1 MNIAGFYR
9 FDVHFFDGAEQNAH
23 GFVYAENYANAVE
36 KVCDMVEDEDIADI
50 KIEGM
55 EPGEVLL
62 MPDWIADK
70 IVKYDYFASDYVRE
84 DKNVQFKN
92 ADSVPTAEELSKSA
106 HIYNKERERIAQRLD
121 KQTQDYIIKCVEDNK
136 PTPPFENDE
145 VMKEIEKHLTN
156 GNYGPSDELPL
167 SQQSIDYDYIN
178 ECIKNG
184 LPIEMPSHH
193 GEE

>member
-1 MNIAGFYR
+1 MNAGFYR

-36 KVCDMVEDEDIADI
+36 KVCDMVDDEDIADI

-70 IVKYDYFASDYVRE
+70 ITKYDYFSSDYKQRE

-92 ADSVPTAEELSKSA
+92 VNSVLPAEE
-106 HIYNKERERIAQRLD
+106 
-121 KQTQDYIIKCVEDNK
+121 T
-136 PTPPFENDE
+136 DE
-145 VMKEIEKHLTN
+145 IMKEIAKHLTTS
-156 GNYGPSDELPL
+156 NYGPSDKLPL
-167 SQQSIDYDYIN
+167 SQKSIDYIN
-178 ECIKNG
+178 ECVNNG
-184 LPIEMPSHH
+184 LPVEMPSHR

>member
-1 MNIAGFYR
+1 MNAGFYR

-70 IVKYDYFASDYVRE
+70 IVKYDYFNSDYVRK

-106 HIYNKERERIAQRLD
+106 HIYDKERERIAQRLD

-136 PTPPFENDE
+136 STPPFENDE
-145 VMKEIEKHLTN
+145 IMKETEKHLTN
-156 GNYGPSDELPL
+156 GNYGSSDKHPL
-167 SQQSIDYDYIN
+167 SQQSIDYIN

>member
-70 IVKYDYFASDYVRE
+70 IVKYDYFSSDYVRE
-84 DKNVQFKN
+84 GKNVQFEN
-92 ADSVPTAEELSKSA
+92 VNSAPTAK
-106 HIYNKERERIAQRLD
+106 N
-121 KQTQDYIIKCVEDNK
+121 
-136 PTPPFENDE
+136 
-145 VMKEIEKHLTN
+145 
-156 GNYGPSDELPL
+156 L
-167 SQQSIDYDYIN
+167 SQQSIDYIN

-184 LPIEMPSHH
+184 LPIEMPSHR

>member
-1 MNIAGFYR
+1 MNAGFYR

-70 IVKYDYFASDYVRE
+70 IVKYDYFNSDYVRE
-84 DKNVQFKN
+84 GKNVQFKN
-92 ADSVPTAEELSKSA
+92 VNSVPTAEELSKSA
-106 HIYNKERERIAQRLD
+106 HIYDKERERIAQRLD
-121 KQTQDYIIKCVEDNK
+121 RQTQDYIIKCIEDNK

-145 VMKEIEKHLTN
+145 VMKENEKHLTN
-156 GNYGPSDELPL
+156 DNYDPSDKLSL
-167 SQQSIDYDYIN
+167 SQQSINYIN
-178 ECIKNG
+178 ECVKNG

>member
-1 MNIAGFYR
+1 MNAGFYR

-55 EPGEVLL
+55 EPREVLL

-70 IVKYDYFASDYVRE
+70 IVKYDYFNSDYVRE

-106 HIYNKERERIAQRLD
+106 HIYDKERERIAQRLD

-136 PTPPFENDE
+136 PTPPVENDE

-156 GNYGPSDELPL
+156 DNYGPSDKLPL
-167 SQQSIDYDYIN
+167 SQQSIDYIN

>member
-1 MNIAGFYR
+1 MNAGFYR

-70 IVKYDYFASDYVRE
+70 IVKYDYFNSDYVRE
-84 DKNVQFKN
+84 GKNVQFKN
-92 ADSVPTAEELSKSA
+92 VGSVPTAEELSKSA
-106 HIYNKERERIAQRLD
+106 HIYDKERERITQRLD

-145 VMKEIEKHLTN
+145 VMKETEKHLTN
-156 GNYGPSDELPL
+156 GNYGSSDKHPL
-167 SQQSIDYDYIN
+167 SQQSIDYIN

>member
-1 MNIAGFYR
+1 MNAGFYR

-70 IVKYDYFASDYVRE
+70 IVKYDYFNSDYVRK
-84 DKNVQFKN
+84 DKNVQFEN
-92 ADSVPTAEELSKSA
+92 ADSAPTAEKLSKSA
-106 HIYNKERERIAQRLD
+106 HIYDKERERIAQRLD
-121 KQTQDYIIKCVEDNK
+121 KQTQDYIIKCIEDNK

-145 VMKEIEKHLTN
+145 AMKEIEKHLTN
-156 GNYGPSDELPL
+156 GNYGPSDKLPL
-167 SQQSIDYDYIN
+167 SQQSIDYIN

>member
-70 IVKYDYFASDYVRE
+70 IVKYDYFNSDYVRE

-106 HIYNKERERIAQRLD
+106 HVYDKERERIAQRLD
-121 KQTQDYIIKCVEDNK
+121 KQTQDYIIKCIEDNK

-145 VMKEIEKHLTN
+145 VMKEIEEHLTN
-156 GNYGPSDELPL
+156 DNYGPSDKLPL
-167 SQQSIDYDYIN
+167 SQQSIDYIN

>member
-1 MNIAGFYR
+1 MNASGFYR

-62 MPDWIADK
+62 TPDWIADK
-70 IVKYDYFASDYVRE
+70 ITKYDYFSSDYARE

-92 ADSVPTAEELSKSA
+92 VNSVLSAEK
-106 HIYNKERERIAQRLD
+106 
-121 KQTQDYIIKCVEDNK
+121 T
-136 PTPPFENDE
+136 DE
-145 VMKEIEKHLTN
+145 VMKEIHSHLTN
-156 GNYGPSDELPL
+156 GNYGPSDKLPL
-167 SQQSIDYDYIN
+167 SQQSIDYIN
-178 ECIKNG
+178 ECVANG
-184 LPIEMPSHH
+184 LPIEMPNHR

>member
-1 MNIAGFYR
+1 MNAGFYR

-70 IVKYDYFASDYVRE
+70 IVKYDYFNSDYVRE
-84 DKNVQFKN
+84 GKNVQFKN

-106 HIYNKERERIAQRLD
+106 HIYDKERERIAQRLD

-136 PTPPFENDE
+136 PTSPFENDE

-156 GNYGPSDELPL
+156 SNCDPSDKHPL
-167 SQQSIDYDYIN
+167 SQQSIDYIN

>member
-1 MNIAGFYR
+1 MNAGFYR

-70 IVKYDYFASDYVRE
+70 IVKYDYFNSDYVRE
-84 DKNVQFKN
+84 GKNVQFEN
-92 ADSVPTAEELSKSA
+92 VNSVPTAEELSKSA
-106 HIYNKERERIAQRLD
+106 HIYDKERERIAQRLD

-145 VMKEIEKHLTN
+145 VMKETEKHLTN
-156 GNYGPSDELPL
+156 GNYGSSDERPL
-167 SQQSIDYDYIN
+167 SQQSIDYIN

>member
-1 MNIAGFYR
+1 MNAGFYR

-70 IVKYDYFASDYVRE
+70 IVKYDYFNSDYVRK
-84 DKNVQFKN
+84 DKNVQFEN
-92 ADSVPTAEELSKSA
+92 ADSMPTAEELSKST
-106 HIYNKERERIAQRLD
+106 HIYDKERERIAQRLD
-121 KQTQDYIIKCVEDNK
+121 KQTQDYIIKCIEDNK
-136 PTPPFENDE
+136 PTPPFENGE
-145 VMKEIEKHLTN
+145 VMKEIEEHLTN
-156 GNYGPSDELPL
+156 GNYGPSDKLPL
-167 SQQSIDYDYIN
+167 SQQSIDYIN

>member
-36 KVCDMVEDEDIADI
+36 KVYDMVDNEDIADI

-70 IVKYDYFASDYVRE
+70 IVKYDYFNSDYVRE
-84 DKNVQFKN
+84 GKNVQFKN
-92 ADSVPTAEELSKSA
+92 ADSVPTAK
-106 HIYNKERERIAQRLD
+106 
-121 KQTQDYIIKCVEDNK
+121 T
-136 PTPPFENDE
+136 
-145 VMKEIEKHLTN
+145 
-156 GNYGPSDELPL
+156 L
-167 SQQSIDYDYIN
+167 SQQSIDYIN
-178 ECIKNG
+178 ECVERG
-184 LPIEMPSHH
+184 LPIEMPSHR

>member
-36 KVCDMVEDEDIADI
+36 KVYDMVDNEDIADI

-70 IVKYDYFASDYVRE
+70 IVKYDYFNSDYVRE
-84 DKNVQFKN
+84 DKNVQFEN
-92 ADSVPTAEELSKSA
+92 VNSAPTAK
-106 HIYNKERERIAQRLD
+106 N
-121 KQTQDYIIKCVEDNK
+121 
-136 PTPPFENDE
+136 
-145 VMKEIEKHLTN
+145 
-156 GNYGPSDELPL
+156 L
-167 SQQSIDYDYIN
+167 SQQSIKYIN
-178 ECIKNG
+178 ECVKND
-184 LPIEMPSHH
+184 LPVEMPSHR

>member
-1 MNIAGFYR
+1 MNAGFYR

-70 IVKYDYFASDYVRE
+70 IVKYDYFNSDYVRE
-84 DKNVQFKN
+84 GKNVQFEN
-92 ADSVPTAEELSKSA
+92 ANSVPTAEELSKSA
-106 HIYNKERERIAQRLD
+106 HIYDKERERIAQRLD

-145 VMKEIEKHLTN
+145 VMKENEKHLTN
-156 GNYGPSDELPL
+156 DNYGPSDKLPL
-167 SQQSIDYDYIN
+167 SQQSIDYIN

>member
-1 MNIAGFYR
+1 MNAGFYR

-70 IVKYDYFASDYVRE
+70 IVKYDYFTSDYVRE

-92 ADSVPTAEELSKSA
+92 ADSMPTAEELSKSA
-106 HIYNKERERIAQRLD
+106 HIYDKERERIAQRLD
-121 KQTQDYIIKCVEDNK
+121 KQAQDYIIKCIEDNK

-145 VMKEIEKHLTN
+145 VMDEIEKHLTN
-156 GNYGPSDELPL
+156 GNYGPTDKLPL
-167 SQQSIDYDYIN
+167 SQQSIEYIN

>member
-70 IVKYDYFASDYVRE
+70 IVKYDYFNSDYVRE
-84 DKNVQFKN
+84 DKNVQFEN
-92 ADSVPTAEELSKSA
+92 VNSVPTAEELSKSA
-106 HIYNKERERIAQRLD
+106 HIYDKEREHIAQRLD
-121 KQTQDYIIKCVEDNK
+121 KQTQDYIIKCIEDNK

-156 GNYGPSDELPL
+156 GDCGPSDKLPL
-167 SQQSIDYDYIN
+167 SQQSIDYIN

>member
-1 MNIAGFYR
+1 MSAGFYR

-36 KVCDMVEDEDIADI
+36 KVYDMVDNEDIADI

-70 IVKYDYFASDYVRE
+70 ITKYDYFNSDYVRE
-84 DKNVQFKN
+84 GKNVQFKN
-92 ADSVPTAEELSKSA
+92 VNSVPTAK
-106 HIYNKERERIAQRLD
+106 N
-121 KQTQDYIIKCVEDNK
+121 
-136 PTPPFENDE
+136 
-145 VMKEIEKHLTN
+145 
-156 GNYGPSDELPL
+156 L
-167 SQQSIDYDYIN
+167 SQESIKYIN
-178 ECIKNG
+178 ECVDSG

>member
-1 MNIAGFYR
+1 MNAGFYR

-70 IVKYDYFASDYVRE
+70 IVKYDYFNSDYVRE
-84 DKNVQFKN
+84 GKNVQFKN

-106 HIYNKERERIAQRLD
+106 HVYDKERERIAQRLD

-156 GNYGPSDELPL
+156 DNYDPSDKHPL
-167 SQQSIDYDYIN
+167 SQQSIDYIN

>member
-1 MNIAGFYR
+1 MNAGFYR

-70 IVKYDYFASDYVRE
+70 IVKYDYFNSDYVRE

-92 ADSVPTAEELSKSA
+92 ADSVPAAEELSKSA
-106 HIYNKERERIAQRLD
+106 HIYDKERERIAQRLD

-145 VMKEIEKHLTN
+145 VMKETEKHLTN
-156 GNYGPSDELPL
+156 DNYSPSDKLPL
-167 SQQSIDYDYIN
+167 SQQSIDYIN
-178 ECIKNG
+178 ECIRNG

>member
-36 KVCDMVEDEDIADI
+36 QVYAMVDNEDIADI

-70 IVKYDYFASDYVRE
+70 IVKYDYFTSDYVRE
-84 DKNVQFKN
+84 GKNVQFEN
-92 ADSVPTAEELSKSA
+92 TDSMPTAK
-106 HIYNKERERIAQRLD
+106 N
-121 KQTQDYIIKCVEDNK
+121 
-136 PTPPFENDE
+136 
-145 VMKEIEKHLTN
+145 
-156 GNYGPSDELPL
+156 L
-167 SQQSIDYDYIN
+167 SQQSIDYIN
-178 ECIKNG
+178 ECVESG
-184 LPIEMPSHH
+184 LPSEMPSHH

>member
-1 MNIAGFYR
+1 MNAGFYR

-70 IVKYDYFASDYVRE
+70 IVKYDYFNSDYVRE
-84 DKNVQFKN
+84 GKNVQFKN

-106 HIYNKERERIAQRLD
+106 HIYDKERERIAQRLD

-156 GNYGPSDELPL
+156 DNYGPSDERPL
-167 SQQSIDYDYIN
+167 SQQSIDYIN

>member
-1 MNIAGFYR
+1 MNAGFYR

-36 KVCDMVEDEDIADI
+36 KVCDMVDDEDIADI

-62 MPDWIADK
+62 TPDWIADK
-70 IVKYDYFASDYVRE
+70 IVKYDYFSSDYARE

-92 ADSVPTAEELSKSA
+92 VNSLPTAEELSKST
-106 HIYNKERERIAQRLD
+106 HVYDKERERIAQRLD
-121 KQTQDYIIKCVEDNK
+121 K
-136 PTPPFENDE
+136 DE

-156 GNYGPSDELPL
+156 GNYGPSDKLPL
-167 SQQSIDYDYIN
+167 SQLDYIN
-178 ECIKNG
+178 KCVNNG
-184 LPIEMPSHH
+184 LPVEMPSHR

>member
-36 KVCDMVEDEDIADI
+36 KIYDMVDNEDIADI

-70 IVKYDYFASDYVRE
+70 IVKYDYFNSDYVRK
-84 DKNVQFKN
+84 DKNVQFEN
-92 ADSVPTAEELSKSA
+92 ADSVPIAEELSKSA
-106 HIYNKERERIAQRLD
+106 HIYDKECERIAQRLD
-121 KQTQDYIIKCVEDNK
+121 KQTQDYIIKCIDDNK
-136 PTPPFENDE
+136 PTSPFENNE
-145 VMKEIEKHLTN
+145 VMKEIEEHLTN
-156 GNYGPSDELPL
+156 DNYGPSDKLPL
-167 SQQSIDYDYIN
+167 SQQSIDYIN

>member
-36 KVCDMVEDEDIADI
+36 KVYDMVEDEDIADI

-70 IVKYDYFASDYVRE
+70 IVKYDYFNSDYVRE

-92 ADSVPTAEELSKSA
+92 ADFMPTAEELSKSA
-106 HIYNKERERIAQRLD
+106 HIYDKERERIAQRLD

-156 GNYGPSDELPL
+156 GNYGPSDKLPL
-167 SQQSIDYDYIN
+167 SQQSIDYIN

>member
-23 GFVYAENYANAVE
+23 GFVYAKNYANAVE
-36 KVCDMVEDEDIADI
+36 KVYDMVDNEDIADI

-70 IVKYDYFASDYVRE
+70 IVKYDYFSSDYVRE

-106 HIYNKERERIAQRLD
+106 HIYDKERERIAQRLD

-145 VMKEIEKHLTN
+145 VMKEIEEHLTN
-156 GNYGPSDELPL
+156 DNYGPSDKLPL
-167 SQQSIDYDYIN
+167 SQQSIDYIN

-193 GEE
+193 GEK

>member
-1 MNIAGFYR
+1 MNAGFYR

-36 KVCDMVEDEDIADI
+36 KVCDMVDDEDIADI

-70 IVKYDYFASDYVRE
+70 ITKYDYFSSGDYARE

-92 ADSVPTAEELSKSA
+92 VNSVLSAEK
-106 HIYNKERERIAQRLD
+106 
-121 KQTQDYIIKCVEDNK
+121 
-136 PTPPFENDE
+136 NDE

-156 GNYGPSDELPL
+156 GNYGPSDKLPL
-167 SQQSIDYDYIN
+167 SQQSIEYIN
-178 ECIKNG
+178 ECVKNG
-184 LPIEMPSHH
+184 LPVEMPSHR

>member
-1 MNIAGFYR
+1 MNAGFYR

-23 GFVYAENYANAVE
+23 GFVYADNYANAVE

-70 IVKYDYFASDYVRE
+70 ITKYDYFSSDYARE

-92 ADSVPTAEELSKSA
+92 VNSVLPAEE
-106 HIYNKERERIAQRLD
+106 
-121 KQTQDYIIKCVEDNK
+121 T
-136 PTPPFENDE
+136 DE
-145 VMKEIEKHLTN
+145 IMKEIAKHLTT
-156 GNYGPSDELPL
+156 GNYGPSDKLPL
-167 SQQSIDYDYIN
+167 SQQSIDYIN
-178 ECIKNG
+178 ECVNNG
-184 LPIEMPSHH
+184 LPVEMPSHR

>member
-1 MNIAGFYR
+1 MNAGFYR

-70 IVKYDYFASDYVRE
+70 IVKYDYFTSDYVRE

-92 ADSVPTAEELSKSA
+92 ADSMPTAEELSKSA
-106 HIYNKERERIAQRLD
+106 HVYDKERERIAQRLD
-121 KQTQDYIIKCVEDNK
+121 KQTQDYIIKCIDDNK

-156 GNYGPSDELPL
+156 GNYGPSDKLPL
-167 SQQSIDYDYIN
+167 SQQSIDYIN

>member
-1 MNIAGFYR
+1 MNAGFYR

-23 GFVYAENYANAVE
+23 GFVYADNYANAVE
-36 KVCDMVEDEDIADI
+36 KVCDMVDDEDIADI

-70 IVKYDYFASDYVRE
+70 ITKYDYFSSDYARE

-92 ADSVPTAEELSKSA
+92 VNSVLPAEE
-106 HIYNKERERIAQRLD
+106 
-121 KQTQDYIIKCVEDNK
+121 T
-136 PTPPFENDE
+136 DE
-145 VMKEIEKHLTN
+145 IMKEIAKHLTAN
-156 GNYGPSDELPL
+156 NYGPSDKLPL
-167 SQQSIDYDYIN
+167 SQKSIDYIN
-178 ECIKNG
+178 ECVNNG
-184 LPIEMPSHH
+184 LPVEMPSHH

>member
-1 MNIAGFYR
+1 MNAGFYR

-70 IVKYDYFASDYVRE
+70 IVKYDYFNSDYVRE
-84 DKNVQFKN
+84 GKNVQFKN

-106 HIYNKERERIAQRLD
+106 HIYDKERERIAQRLD
-121 KQTQDYIIKCVEDNK
+121 KQTQDYIIKCIEDNK
-136 PTPPFENDE
+136 PTPQFENDE
-145 VMKEIEKHLTN
+145 VMKETKKHLTN
-156 GNYGPSDELPL
+156 DNYDPSDKHPL
-167 SQQSIDYDYIN
+167 SQQSIDYIN

-184 LPIEMPSHH
+184 LLIEMPSHH

>member
-1 MNIAGFYR
+1 MNAGFYR

-70 IVKYDYFASDYVRE
+70 IVKYDYFNSDYVRE
-84 DKNVQFKN
+84 GKNVQFKN
-92 ADSVPTAEELSKSA
+92 TDSVPTAK
-106 HIYNKERERIAQRLD
+106 
-121 KQTQDYIIKCVEDNK
+121 T
-136 PTPPFENDE
+136 
-145 VMKEIEKHLTN
+145 
-156 GNYGPSDELPL
+156 L
-167 SQQSIDYDYIN
+167 SQQSIDYIN
-178 ECIKNG
+178 ECVESG

>member
-1 MNIAGFYR
+1 MNAGFYR

-36 KVCDMVEDEDIADI
+36 KVYDMVDNEDIADI

-70 IVKYDYFASDYVRE
+70 IVKYDYFSSDYVRE
-84 DKNVQFKN
+84 GKNVQFEN
-92 ADSVPTAEELSKSA
+92 ADSMPTAK
-106 HIYNKERERIAQRLD
+106 N
-121 KQTQDYIIKCVEDNK
+121 
-136 PTPPFENDE
+136 
-145 VMKEIEKHLTN
+145 
-156 GNYGPSDELPL
+156 L
-167 SQQSIDYDYIN
+167 SQQSIDYIN
-178 ECIKNG
+178 ECVKND

>member
-1 MNIAGFYR
+1 MNAGFYR

-70 IVKYDYFASDYVRE
+70 IVKYDYFNSDYVRE
-84 DKNVQFKN
+84 GKNVQFKN

-106 HIYNKERERIAQRLD
+106 HIYDKERERIAQRLD
-121 KQTQDYIIKCVEDNK
+121 KPTQDYIIKCIDDNK

-156 GNYGPSDELPL
+156 DNYGRSDKLPL
-167 SQQSIDYDYIN
+167 SQQSIDYIN